1 MKITSITDV
10 KTVLNAQELIY
21 AAAST
26 IVGRLFEGHTASYID
41 IIDVMP
47 EGSNVRLQS
56 RLMYQGGDYQSDT
69 ITIPSWILIKE
80 ISIIEKAQAA
90 ADAETISGMT
100 A

>member
-1 MKITSITDV
+1 MKIATITDI
-10 KTVLNAQELIY
+10 KSVLNAQELIY

-69 ITIPSWILIKE
+69 ITIPSWVLIKE
-80 ISIIEKAQAA
+80 ISIIEKAQG
-90 ADAETISGMT
+90 AEDLAIKTGMT
-100 A
+100 V